1 METTTN
7 VEQRI
12 EATAERKRREV
23 KQLGLFDA
31 NLWLGRPAFFPL
43 AEALGP
49 GELAATLR
57 HYALAGALVSHW
69 DSVHLSAQDGNLALQ
84 LSERSLQEAGRG
96 LPQGVFTIWTGLP
109 TAIREQDPLPGFSRP
124 DAGMRG
130 VRLFPQTH
138 HFSLSPWV
146 VGELCD
152 WCVAYR
158 LPVFVWHVETRWED
172 LHGLAAAFPGLT
184 LVVETQWQKILY
196 HMRDLAAL
204 LHSCPNVCLET
215 SNFIGQDHLSQFV
228 RTFGSTR
235 LLFGSFL
242 PVNDPF
248 TSIGMILDAD
258 ISDAD
263 KAAIAGGNLRRLVGE
278 VRL

>member
-1 METTTN
+1 MN
-7 VEQRI
+7 LEQRI
-12 EATAERKRREV
+12 EATATGRRRALRD
-23 KQLGLFDA
+23 LGLFDA

-43 AEALGP
+43 AR
-49 GELAATLR
+49 ELAPREMGPLMEQF
-57 HYALAGALVSHW
+57 ALEGALVSHW
-69 DSVHLSAQDGNLALQ
+69 DSVHLSAQDGNGALQ
-84 LSERSLQEAGRG
+84 ESGPGLREAAAG
-96 LPQGVFTIWTGLP
+96 LPEGVFTIWTGLP
-109 TAIREQDPLPGFSRP
+109 TAIREQDPLPGFLRP
-124 DAGMRG
+124 DPGMRG

-146 VGELCD
+146 VGDLCD
-152 WCVAYR
+152 WCIEHR
-158 LPVFVWHVETRWED
+158 LPVFLWHVEVRWQD
-172 LHGLAAAFPGLT
+172 LHALAVAFPGLD

-204 LHSCPNVCLET
+204 LRSCPNVLLET
-215 SNFIGQDHLSQFV
+215 SNFIGQDHVSQFV
-228 RTFGSTR
+228 RSFGSGR

-258 ISDAD
+258 IGEDD

-278 VRL
+278 VRA